1 MTRDD
6 VARMIDHAVLGP
18 ACTAADI
25 IAACELAKA
34 HRVGCLCVPPCWA
47 DTIVEEL
54 QGSETKPTSVIGF
67 PFGYTIAGAKSR
79 EAEELLARGCLELDM
94 VMNHSMLR
102 AGRID
107 DVTADIA
114 AVAQAMGA
122 CAGGPILKV
131 ILETCYLTEQQVAR
145 GVAAAVEG
153 GAQFVKTSTGFGS
166 HGATP
171 EHVRLLRRLAPTQ
184 IGVKAAGGIRTLA
197 DFEAMVAAGA
207 SRIGTSA
214 TADILAEIRD

>member
-1 MTRDD
+1 MTRTE
-6 VARMIDHAVLGP
+6 VAAMIDHAVLSP
-18 ACTAADI
+18 ACTGDDI
-25 IAACELAKA
+25 IAACELVKA

-54 QGSETKPTSVIGF
+54 KGSQTKPTSVVGF
-67 PFGYTIAGAKSR
+67 PFGYTITGAKSR

-114 AVAQAMGA
+114 SVAGAMGA
-122 CAGGPILKV
+122 SPGGPILKV
-131 ILETCYLTEQQVAR
+131 ILETCYLTEEQIAL

-171 EHVRLLRRLAPTQ
+171 EHVRLLRTLAPAH

-197 DFEAMVAAGA
+197 DLEAMVGAGA

-214 TADILAEIRD
+214 TADILAQVRG

>member
-1 MTRDD
+1 MTHAE
-6 VARMIDHAVLGP
+6 VAAMIDHAVLSP
-18 ACTAADI
+18 ACTRDDI
-25 IAACELAKA
+25 LAACELAKA
-34 HRVGCLCVPPCWA
+34 HRVGCLCVPPCWV
-47 DTIVEEL
+47 DTIVEAL
-54 QGSETKPTSVIGF
+54 KGSETKPTAVVGF
-67 PFGYTIAGAKSR
+67 PFGYTIAAAKSR
-79 EAEELLARGCLELDM
+79 EAEELVARGCLELDM
-94 VMNHSMLR
+94 VMNHSLLR

-114 AVAQAMGA
+114 SVAGAMGA
-122 CAGGPILKV
+122 SADGPILKV
-131 ILETCYLTEQQVAR
+131 ILETCYLTEEQIAL

-171 EHVRLLRRLAPTQ
+171 EHVRLLRTLAPAH

-197 DFEAMVAAGA
+197 DLEAMVAAGA